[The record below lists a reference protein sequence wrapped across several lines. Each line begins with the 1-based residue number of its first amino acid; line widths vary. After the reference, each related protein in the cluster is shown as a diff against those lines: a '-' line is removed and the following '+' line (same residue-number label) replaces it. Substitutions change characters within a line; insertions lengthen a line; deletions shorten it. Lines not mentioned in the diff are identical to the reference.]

1 MTDADN
7 VDNGGGENLH
17 KNGDDVSYSSEGA
30 DTRGGRGAV
39 DHEEDEELCGRAEER
54 LQVAHHPD
62 LPPDNVGGQVVGLQD
77 AEGEDEG
84 CGQQGHQGGHR
95 AL

>member
-1 MTDADN
+1 MLIMLRM
-7 VDNGGGENLH
+7 VGEENLH
-17 KNGDDVSYSSEGA
+17 KNEDDVCYSSEGA